1 MLELEALEYEK
12 EKLKMSKRDK
22 TNVLSIVNKSHVLIP
37 AGGSHVKGD
46 LALPKVST
54 ALVVF
59 IHGNGSS
66 RLSPRNQFVARTL
79 FESGFATLLVDLLTP
94 EEDQLERKT
103 GEIRFDSEMLGDRV
117 VEIIDWLSVSPNTE
131 GLKIGL
137 FGASTG
143 AAAAVLAATRRD
155 KWVNAVV
162 SRGGRP
168 DLALEALPTLSSPT
182 LLIVG
187 GQDQQVAELNQQA
200 LALITCTKALA
211 TVAGA
216 THLFEEPGAIEEV
229 AALSKA
235 WFSKYL
241 K

>member
-1 MLELEALEYEK
+1 MR
-12 EKLKMSKRDK
+12 KRDK
-22 TNVLSIVNKSHVLIP
+22 SNVLSIVNKSHILIP

-46 LALPKVST
+46 LALPKLPT
-54 ALVVF
+54 GLVMF

-94 EEDQLERKT
+94 EEDQAERKT
-103 GEIRFDSEMLGDRV
+103 GEIRFNSEMLGDRV

-131 GLKIGL
+131 GFKIGL

-143 AAAAVLAATRRD
+143 AAAAISAATRRD
-155 KWVNAVV
+155 KWVNAIV

-168 DLALEALPTLSSPT
+168 DLVWEALPMLSIPM

-187 GQDQQVAELNQQA
+187 GEDRQVAEFNQQA
-200 LALITCTKALA
+200 LALIPSTKALA

-216 THLFEEPGAIEEV
+216 THLFEETGAIEEV
-229 AALSKA
+229 AALTTA
-235 WFSKYL
+235 WFTKYL